1 MRVFSRALVLAWNF
15 SPDCVKPV
23 EERQRFLPHEH
34 IHVSFSYR
42 VASIFSTD
50 VHVPLAAFLLN
61 TFVRSKC
68 EITSQGDSLMT
79 QFVVDVWQQI
89 SKSLQMAGCPNSF
102 NTF

>member
-23 EERQRFLPHEH
+23 EERQRVSPHEN
-34 IHVSFSYR
+34 IHVSFSYH
-42 VASIFSTD
+42 VASIFLTD
-50 VHVPLAAFLLN
+50 VRVLLATFLLD
-61 TFVRSKC
+61 TFVCSKC
-68 EITSQGDSLMT
+68 ESTSRGDSLLT
-79 QFVVDVWQQI
+79 QFVVDVLQQI

>member
-50 VHVPLAAFLLN
+50 VHVPLAAFLLD

-79 QFVVDVWQQI
+79 RFVVFGVDVLQQI
-89 SKSLQMAGCPNSF
+89 SKSLHMVSYGLS
-102 NTF
+102 